1 MSALS
6 NLEVMDLDLD
16 LNPDAGTLLPYESAT
31 EFHTAAPQ
39 APAPHADTP
48 AAHAAYAPAPAADA
62 TYAPPVPGA
71 QAHVAPAAV
80 PAAHAPHAPV
90 AHAAAPHA
98 AQIAVSADASLPVP
112 QEQVTVAAQLL
123 QYDRECFVA
132 LPVHT
137 TIELLDQAPVVEV
150 PGAAYY
156 CNGLTRWRGQWLPV
170 LDLHALVNAYR
181 KEYAPKT
188 RYLLIVAYQTVP
200 RAPVRHGA
208 IALPVLP
215 GTVRVSDSAACE
227 LPSDSDLWP
236 LLASSCFQ
244 IKGRAVPILD
254 TGRLFGQYH
263 G

>member
-1 MSALS
+1 MSRLP
-6 NLEVMDLDLD
+6 NPEVMDLDLD
-16 LNPDAGTLLPYESAT
+16 LNPGAGTLLPYESAT
-31 EFHTAAPQ
+31 ELHTAAPQ

-48 AAHAAYAPAPAADA
+48 AAH
-62 TYAPPVPGA
+62 
-71 QAHVAPAAV
+71 
-80 PAAHAPHAPV
+80 
-90 AHAAAPHA
+90 
-98 AQIAVSADASLPVP
+98 AVSADASLPVP

-188 RYLLIVAYQTVP
+188 RYLVIVAYQTVP
-200 RAPVRHGA
+200 RAPVRYGA

-215 GTVRVSDSAACE
+215 GTVQVSDSAACE
-227 LPSDSDLWP
+227 LPTDSDLWP